1 MKRFGKRGFY
11 LTAFLVLL
19 VIEVLIALFV
29 HDRFVRP
36 YLGDVIV
43 VVVVY
48 CFVRIWIPE
57 RFRLMPLWVFLFAVF
72 VEVLQYVRIVEILGV
87 QDNVFLR
94 TVIGTSFSWGDILCY
109 AVGSVVLVIWEW
121 HLCKSFFKKLYT
133 FGIICYDEVVP
144 ISTDYNE
151 SR

>member
-1 MKRFGKRGFY
+1 MRRFGKRGFY

-29 HDRFVRP
+29 HDSFVRP

-57 RFRLMPLWVFLFAVF
+57 HFRLMPLWVFLFAVF

-87 QDNVFLR
+87 QDNAFLR

-109 AVGSVVLVIWEW
+109 TVGCLVLAAWEVW
-121 HLCKSFFKKLYT
+121 LWKWCPDNSAQKK
-133 FGIICYDEVVP
+133 
-144 ISTDYNE
+144 
-151 SR
+151 RK

>member
-1 MKRFGKRGFY
+1 MKKRVLY
-11 LTAFLVLL
+11 TAVFLILL

-57 RFRLMPLWVFLFAVF
+57 RVRLMPLWVFLFAVC
-72 VEVLQYVRIVEILGV
+72 VEVLQYFRIVEVLGV
-87 QDNVFLR
+87 ENNAFLR
-94 TVIGTSFSWGDILCY
+94 TLIGTSFSWEDIVCY
-109 AVGSVVLVIWEW
+109 AAGCVVLAVWEW
-121 HLCKSFFKKLYT
+121 FLHKSFTPF
-133 FGIICYDEVVP
+133 
-144 ISTDYNE
+144 S
-151 SR
+151 

>member
-1 MKRFGKRGFY
+1 MRRFGKRGFY

-29 HDRFVRP
+29 HDSFVRP
-36 YLGDVIV
+36 YLGDVI
-43 VVVVY
+43 VVVY

-87 QDNVFLR
+87 QDNAFLR

-109 AVGSVVLVIWEW
+109 TVGCLVLAAWEVW
-121 HLCKSFFKKLYT
+121 LWKWCPDNSAQKK
-133 FGIICYDEVVP
+133 
-144 ISTDYNE
+144 
-151 SR
+151 RK

>member
-1 MKRFGKRGFY
+1 MLRKQADEAKTGGIVEKMTRMKKRVLY
-11 LTAFLVLL
+11 AVAFLILL

-57 RFRLMPLWVFLFAVF
+57 HVRLMPLWVFCFAVCVEILQYF
-72 VEVLQYVRIVEILGV
+72 RIVEVLGVE
-87 QDNVFLR
+87 NNAFLR
-94 TVIGTSFSWGDILCY
+94 TLIGTSFAWEDILCY
-109 AVGSVVLVIWEW
+109 AAGGAVLAAWEVYVQ
-121 HLCKSFFKKLYT
+121 KQRFQ
-133 FGIICYDEVVP
+133 
-144 ISTDYNE
+144 
-151 SR
+151 

>member
-1 MKRFGKRGFY
+1 MKKRVLY
-11 LTAFLVLL
+11 TVVFLILL

-57 RFRLMPLWVFLFAVF
+57 RVRLMPLWVFLLAVC
-72 VEVLQYVRIVEILGV
+72 VEVLQYFRIVEVLGV
-87 QDNVFLR
+87 ENNAFLR
-94 TVIGTSFSWGDILCY
+94 TLIGTSFSWEDIVCY
-109 AVGSVVLVIWEW
+109 AVGCALLAVWEW
-121 HLCKSFFKKLYT
+121 FLHKSFTPF
-133 FGIICYDEVVP
+133 
-144 ISTDYNE
+144 S
-151 SR
+151 